1 MKFKGTAAMMVAFF
15 SIGIYYFLIDL
26 PAEEKKAQEKEIAGK
41 VLPLTITNIS
51 EFSLIKKDI
60 SFTA

>member
-1 MKFKGTAAMMVAFF
+1 MKFKGTAAMMVALF

-26 PAEEKKAQEKEIAGK
+26 PAEEKKAQEKKIAGK

-51 EFSLIKKDI
+51 EF
-60 SFTA
+60 FF